1 MIALLELPS
10 NDWAG
15 WLGDRVRSALDRAA
29 GLLAELTDGTP
40 RTSVDV
46 LERWNDADV
55 ELSNARAIAAVLA
68 EVHPEA
74 EVRAVADELAQRV
87 NRVETDRQLDRRL
100 YEVVASCEP
109 TGDAQ
114 ADRLRDHVL
123 RDFRRSGVDLSDAA
137 RERLREIAARL
148 TEVTQDFGRVIRD
161 DVRSVRLGPEQLGGL
176 PADYRAAHAP
186 DADGYVTV
194 TTDYPDALPFLTF
207 AHDAPARLELTRALF
222 DRGWPANDDAVRAM
236 LDLRAERAEL
246 LGFDT
251 WPDYDAEDKMVGSGK
266 AILEF
271 VDRVTAAADP
281 RARRDLALLRRRQ
294 VRDDPD
300 APPMT
305 RADTRYY
312 EELVRREDFD
322 VDAHHVRRYF
332 EFGRVRAGLLD
343 TTAQLFGVEYVQRP
357 DVPVWHEDV
366 AAYDVLREGA
376 LIGRIYLDLHPRE
389 GKFKHAAEFPLVSGV
404 DGRQLPEGSLVCN
417 LSRGLMEHAEVITLF
432 HEFGHLMH
440 HVLAGRQRWARFSGV
455 ATEWDFVEAPSML
468 LEEWAWDADVLS
480 SFATD
485 EHGASIP
492 RDLVER
498 MRAADRLGKG
508 LFVRSQAFY
517 AAVSYL
523 LHRDRPR
530 DLTAAVREIQ
540 PTYDLVAHLDGT
552 HFHAGFGHLAQYTS
566 GYYTYLWSMVISKD
580 LLSQFDRTDLLRA
593 ERAYRYRD
601 EILAPG
607 GSRDAADLVE
617 SFLGRPYSFEAFE
630 QWLDA
635 E

>member
-1 MIALLELPS
+1 
-10 NDWAG
+10 
-15 WLGDRVRSALDRAA
+15 
-29 GLLAELTDGTP
+29 
-40 RTSVDV
+40 
-46 LERWNDADV
+46 
-55 ELSNARAIAAVLA
+55 
-68 EVHPEA
+68 
-74 EVRAVADELAQRV
+74 
-87 NRVETDRQLDRRL
+87 
-100 YEVVASCEP
+100 
-109 TGDAQ
+109 
-114 ADRLRDHVL
+114 
-123 RDFRRSGVDLSDAA
+123 
-137 RERLREIAARL
+137 
-148 TEVTQDFGRVIRD
+148 
-161 DVRSVRLGPEQLGGL
+161 
-176 PADYRAAHAP
+176 
-186 DADGYVTV
+186 
-194 TTDYPDALPFLTF
+194 
-207 AHDAPARLELTRALF
+207 
-222 DRGWPANDDAVRAM
+222 
-236 LDLRAERAEL
+236 
-246 LGFDT
+246 
-251 WPDYDAEDKMVGSGK
+251 
-266 AILEF
+266 
-271 VDRVTAAADP
+271 
-281 RARRDLALLRRRQ
+281 
-294 VRDDPD
+294 
-300 APPMT
+300 
-305 RADTRYY
+305 
-312 EELVRREDFD
+312 
-322 VDAHHVRRYF
+322 
-332 EFGRVRAGLLD
+332 
-343 TTAQLFGVEYVQRP
+343 
-357 DVPVWHEDV
+357 
-366 AAYDVLREGA
+366 
-376 LIGRIYLDLHPRE
+376 
-389 GKFKHAAEFPLVSGV
+389 
-404 DGRQLPEGSLVCN
+404 
-417 LSRGLMEHAEVITLF
+417 
-432 HEFGHLMH
+432 
-440 HVLAGRQRWARFSGV
+440 
-455 ATEWDFVEAPSML
+455 ML